1 MKKKDILSIKS
12 LESGYENFIL
22 KNIDFSIKA
31 NEFIGIIGPNGS
43 GKSTLLKSITR
54 LLKPKKGEI
63 LLDGLNIR
71 EINNKIIARNIAVVT
86 QNNDSNYMNVFDFI
100 LLGRIP
106 YFKKMQLFETKKDRE
121 IAEKYMKLTD
131 TFKYKDKSIDK
142 LSGGERQLI
151 YITRA
156 LTQEPELLLLDEP
169 TAHLDISHK
178 ITVLDLIKRLNK
190 ELDLTV
196 LIVLH
201 DLNLASEYC
210 DRLILLN
217 NGRIHQIGRPGEVL
231 TYNTIEE
238 VYNTIVVI
246 DKNPV
251 SKKPYVFFVSE
262 ESRNKV

>member
-1 MKKKDILSIKS
+1 MKKDILTVKS
-12 LESGYENFIL
+12 LESGYNNFTL
-22 KNIDFSIKA
+22 KNINFSVKP

-43 GKSTLLKSITR
+43 GKTTLLKSITR
-54 LLKPKKGEI
+54 LLKPKKGQIFFE
-63 LLDGLNIR
+63 DFNVW
-71 EINNKIIARNIAVVT
+71 EMSNNIIAKNIAVVT
-86 QNNDSNYMNVFDFI
+86 QNNDLNHMNVFDFI

-106 YFKKMQLFETKKDRE
+106 YFKRMQLFETKHDRE

-131 TFKYKDKSIDK
+131 TYKYKDKTIDK

-178 ITVLDLIKRLNK
+178 ITILDLIKKLNK
-190 ELDLTV
+190 ELTLTV

-210 DRLILLN
+210 DRIILLN
-217 NGRIHQIGRPGEVL
+217 NGKIFQIGNPDEVL
-231 TYNTIEE
+231 KYNTIEE
-238 VYNTIVVI
+238 VYNTVVII

-262 ESRNKV
+262 EYRKKIL

>member
-1 MKKKDILSIKS
+1 MSADILKVKK
-12 LESGYENFIL
+12 LESGYENFTL
-22 KNIDFSIKA
+22 RNINFSIKT
-31 NEFIGIIGPNGS
+31 NEFTGIIGPNGS
-43 GKSTLLKSITR
+43 GKTTLLKSITR

-63 LLDGLNIR
+63 LLNNINLWK
-71 EINNKIIARNIAVVT
+71 INNKNIAKNIAVVT

-131 TFKYKDKSIDK
+131 TYKYKDKSIDK

-151 YITRA
+151 YVTRA

-169 TAHLDISHK
+169 TAHLDIFHK
-178 ITVLDLIKRLNK
+178 ITVLDLIKKLNK
-190 ELDLTV
+190 ELNLTV

-217 NGRIHQIGRPGEVL
+217 NGNIHQIGKPDEVL
-231 TYNTIEE
+231 NFKTIEE
-238 VYNTIVVI
+238 VYNTVVVI

-262 ESRNKV
+262 ENKKNI

>member
-1 MKKKDILSIKS
+1 MKNDILTVKS
-12 LESGYENFIL
+12 LESGYDNFIL
-22 KNIDFSIKA
+22 KNIDFSINT

-43 GKSTLLKSITR
+43 GKTTLLKSITR
-54 LLKPKKGEI
+54 LLRPKKGEI
-63 LLDGLNIR
+63 LLNDQNIWKVD
-71 EINNKIIARNIAVVT
+71 NKVIAKNIAVVT
-86 QNNDSNYMNVFDFI
+86 QNNDSSYMNVFDFI

-106 YFKKMQLFETKKDRE
+106 YFKKMQLFETKYDRD

-131 TFKYKDKSIDK
+131 TFKYKDKAIDK

-151 YITRA
+151 YITSA
-156 LTQEPELLLLDEP
+156 LTQEPKLLLLDEP

-178 ITVLDLIKRLNK
+178 ITVLDLIKKLNK
-190 ELDLTV
+190 ELNLTV

-210 DRLILLN
+210 DRIILLS
-217 NGRIHQIGRPGEVL
+217 NGKIHQIGRPDEVL
-231 TYNTIEE
+231 KYNTIEE

-251 SKKPYVFFVSE
+251 SKKPYVFFVSGE
-262 ESRNKV
+262 CRKKA